1 MFSNVKFN
9 WENTLKI
16 VNTEAA
22 FAYVVCF
29 GVEKPKSIQGMVLEG
44 TRECF
49 FSRKRKMKPLPLYC
63 FLFCVTQE
71 INIFLGDLVANQPTL
86 AHSPP

>member
-1 MFSNVKFN
+1 MFPNVKFN

-29 GVEKPKSIQGMVLEG
+29 GVEKPKSTQGMVLEG

-49 FSRKRKMKPLPLYC
+49 FSRKRKMNVVS
-63 FLFCVTQE
+63 FFCVTQE